1 VTFRRLAVTASAT
14 LLIAACSS
22 TATRVVLLPQPDG
35 QPSAVVVRAND
46 GEEVLAKPY
55 QRATATRGATG
66 APMVDQA
73 DPERI
78 QAENRSLFDLM
89 PPVAQRYTLYFDSG
103 GILITDE
110 SLATLREALAAAAA
124 RAGGE
129 ILLTGYTDTRG
140 TAEQNDELSR
150 RRAREVRQMLVER
163 GFPAN
168 RMQAIGRGERN
179 LAVQTADEVE
189 EPRNRRVL
197 VEVR

>member
-22 TATRVVLLPQPDG
+22 TATRVVLLPQADG
-35 QPSAVVVRAND
+35 SPSAVVVRAND

-55 QRATATRGATG
+55 QRATAARGAAG
-66 APMVDQA
+66 APVVDQA

-78 QAENRSLFDLM
+78 QAENRSLFELM
-89 PPVAQRYTLYFDSG
+89 PPAAQRYTLYFDSG
-103 GILITDE
+103 GILITDQ

-124 RAGGE
+124 RTGGE
-129 ILLTGYTDTRG
+129 ILLTGYTDTKG
-140 TAEQNDELSR
+140 TPEQNDELSR
-150 RRAREVRQMLVER
+150 RRAREVRQMFIDR
-163 GFPAN
+163 GFPGD
-168 RMQAIGRGERN
+168 RMQAVGRGERN

-189 EPRNRRVL
+189 EQRNRRVL